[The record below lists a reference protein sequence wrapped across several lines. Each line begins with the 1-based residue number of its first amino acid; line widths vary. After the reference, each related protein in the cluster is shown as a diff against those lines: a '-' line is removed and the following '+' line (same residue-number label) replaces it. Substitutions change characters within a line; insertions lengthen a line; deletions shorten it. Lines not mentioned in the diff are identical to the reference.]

1 MALFATIVLAISAI
15 QCTLVY
21 VGYIN
26 HVFKFGP

>member
-1 MALFATIVLAISAI
+1 MTLFVAIVLAISAI

-21 VGYIN
+21 VGYMH